1 MGRGPGNLRTEDIIK
16 KIYPKDLTHL
26 NKIKRKIFLPLKKKF
41 KWGPN
46 QYYKTDAHNK
56 IHPTYIQQM
65 LADTRF
71 KKNDY
76 KNILKNL
83 KNINAKKY
91 EPTKLYLGKVLAK
104 GKKISSNK
112 LLPNYFIKNKRYLY
126 LDQPN
131 QCEKTDRKL
140 KNLFVSKNFL

>member
-46 QYYKTDAHNK
+46 QYYKTAAHNK

-76 KNILKNL
+76 KNILK
-83 KNINAKKY
+83 KFKKY
-91 EPTKLYLGKVLAK
+91 K
-104 GKKISSNK
+104 
-112 LLPNYFIKNKRYLY
+112 
-126 LDQPN
+126 
-131 QCEKTDRKL
+131 C
-140 KNLFVSKNFL
+140 